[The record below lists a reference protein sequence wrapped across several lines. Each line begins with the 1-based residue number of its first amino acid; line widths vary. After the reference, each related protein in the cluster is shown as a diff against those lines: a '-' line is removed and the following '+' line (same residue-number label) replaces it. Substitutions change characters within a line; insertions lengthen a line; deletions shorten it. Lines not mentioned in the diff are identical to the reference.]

1 MVSARGYLFL
11 FLGALGLVIA
21 AFLLPALA
29 LPAGRRFFFAVG
41 LGAVTLL
48 TAVPVLFRLL
58 GLPFD
63 RLLYLLSA
71 VLLGLGLAQLARLEL
86 AGLPCLAERQL
97 IWLAGGVVAMAAGSR
112 LGREYISFCRY
123 RYLLLCASLLFLGLT
138 IPFGYESGGA
148 RAWLRLGGVHLQPS
162 ELVRPFLLFF
172 LASYLGQHA
181 PLLRASGRGL
191 LPFWRR
197 GWLWGPLFLMWLLSL
212 GILLLQ
218 RDLGT
223 AVLYFVAFLV
233 LLYLAGGRFSYL
245 LGGLALGT
253 AGVLVA
259 AFFVPHVRMRF
270 LVWLHPLAAVEG
282 AGFQTARSLFALGA
296 GGLLGVG
303 SGRGLPQI
311 TPAVHTDL
319 IFTVI
324 GEELGLAGGL
334 AVLLLYFLLV
344 VRGLALAARSRD
356 RVGYLFGAGLAFT
369 LGVQALLIIGGS
381 AGIFPLTGITLPLLS
396 YGGSS
401 LVSTL
406 FGLGVLCGLGAA
418 PGRWSDLAR

>member
-1 MVSARGYLFL
+1 MTV
-11 FLGALGLVIA
+11 AL
-21 AFLLPALA
+21 LA
-29 LPAGRRFFFAVG
+29 L
-41 LGAVTLL
+41 
-48 TAVPVLFRLL
+48 VPFLFRLF

-63 RLLYLLSA
+63 RILYLVCA
-71 VLLGLGLAQLARLEL
+71 VLLGWGLAQLARLEL
-86 AGLPCLAERQL
+86 AGLPHLAERQL
-97 IWLAGGVVAMAAGSR
+97 VWLTGGIAAMAAGSR
-112 LGREYISFCRY
+112 LGRDYLFFSRY
-123 RYLLLCASLLFLGLT
+123 RYLLLCASLFFLGLT

-148 RAWLRLGGVHLQPS
+148 RAWLRLWGIYLQPS

-172 LASYLGQHA
+172 LAGYLGQHA
-181 PLLRASGRGL
+181 PLFRVHARGL
-191 LPFWRR
+191 PPLWRR
-197 GWLWGPLFLMWLLSL
+197 KWLWGPLLFMWLLSL
-212 GILLLQ
+212 LILLLQ

-233 LLYLAGGRFSYL
+233 LLYLTSGQIWHL
-245 LGGLALGT
+245 LGGILLGT
-253 AGVLVA
+253 TGVLVTA
-259 AFFVPHVRMRF
+259 AFAPHVRMRF
-270 LVWLHPLAAVEG
+270 SVWLDPLAAPEG

-303 SGRGLPQI
+303 PGRGLPQM

-334 AVLLLYFLLV
+334 AVLLLYFLFLV
-344 VRGLALAARSRD
+344 RALALAARSRD
-356 RVGYLFGAGLAFT
+356 RVGYLFGAGLAFV

-381 AGIFPLTGITLPLLS
+381 AGAFPLTGITLPLMS

-406 FGLGVLCGLGAA
+406 FGVGILYGLGAPA
-418 PGRWSDLAR
+418 EEVG